1 MYQMCVKCILTQNFT
16 SICTL
21 FVPRTMEV
29 PIPFESESMSLI
41 RFEPWPRRLFAVF
54 LLSLLCFFPFF
65 SFNLH
70 SSSKNISEVFR
81 VKRTCENAERDIF
94 YVQIDNNIK
103 MRRWDLEQTSNLT
116 GQDQKWMRRHPVR
129 FAQWWPVSELNQDEQ
144 QETLWMS

>member
-1 MYQMCVKCILTQNFT
+1 MD
-16 SICTL
+16 
-21 FVPRTMEV
+21 V

-54 LLSLLCFFPFF
+54 LLSLLSFFP
-65 SFNLH
+65 LH

-103 MRRWDLEQTSNLT
+103 MRR
-116 GQDQKWMRRHPVR
+116 
-129 FAQWWPVSELNQDEQ
+129 
-144 QETLWMS
+144 